1 MVIWYDIYAVVAH
14 QKLKVCFDFSLWLN
28 TYRYMCPLG
37 LAHGKTTLTLN
48 VKVQRRTCVIN
59 VDAEN
64 DSVERRYNPAT
75 TLIDN
80 IV

>member
-1 MVIWYDIYAVVAH
+1 
-14 QKLKVCFDFSLWLN
+14 
-28 TYRYMCPLG
+28 MCPLE